1 MIFKVIKQ
9 NQMFSL
15 LFFSF
20 YSFKSFADILKV
32 LTSR

>member
-9 NQMFSL
+9 NQMFSP
-15 LFFSF
+15 FFSF
-20 YSFKSFADILKV
+20 YSFKSFADILKG